1 MTKIL
6 IIGAGRST
14 TSLIEYILLKSHLY
28 DWQVTVADLDLQ
40 LAIEKTAGYQNSSA
54 IQFDIA
60 NKDQRRSVIQNHDLV
75 ISMLPAFLH
84 GNVAKDCVEFG
95 KHLATASYVSEEMRA
110 LNAEAIKKG
119 VLLLNEC
126 GLDPGI
132 DHASAMEIINEVKSE
147 GGEIHSFKSYCGGL
161 VAPESNDNPWGY
173 KFSWNPRN
181 VVVAGQGTTQ
191 FLQDGALKFMPYNR
205 LFKQTETVEVDG
217 YGKFDAY
224 PNRDSIAYMDVYGLQ
239 HVKTMI
245 RGTLRQHGYCKAWH
259 VFVKLGLTD
268 DSSRINHAD
277 RMDYSSLLDSF
288 LPDSALPTKEK
299 LKQLM
304 RDEWDDEIESMMDY
318 LELFSHKKINLA
330 EGTPAQ
336 LLQAL
341 LEQKWKLKS
350 GDKDM
355 IVMQHQ
361 FEYSVPSKKNT
372 QVINSSLVVQGTSE
386 DHTAMALTVGLPLA
400 ITVKN
405 FLTGKLPISGVQIP
419 VTKEIYK
426 PLLQELGEHGIIFN
440 EKRIEKVG
448 AF

>member
-14 TSLIEYILLKSHLY
+14 TSLIEYILKQSVAFN
-28 DWQVTVADLDLQ
+28 WQVTVGDLDQ
-40 LAIEKTAGYQNSSA
+40 NLALAKTEGFANAAA
-54 IQFDIA
+54 IKFDISNA
-60 NKDQRRSVIQNHDLV
+60 EQRRVVIKNHDLV
-75 ISMLPAFLH
+75 ISMLPAFMH
-84 GNVAKDCVEFG
+84 GDVARDCVEFG
-95 KHLATASYVSEEMRA
+95 KHMATASYVSAEMMA
-110 LNAEAIKKG
+110 LNNEAVKKG
-119 VLLLNEC
+119 ILLLNEC

-132 DHASAMEIINEVKSE
+132 DHASAMKIIDHIKEN

-191 FLQDGALKFMPYNR
+191 FLKDGKLKFIPYNR
-205 LFKQTETVEVDG
+205 LFRETDVIDAEG
-217 YGKFDAY
+217 YGRFDAY
-224 PNRDSIAYMDVYGLQ
+224 ANRDSIGYINVYGLGNI
-239 HVKTMI
+239 KTMI
-245 RGTLRQHGYCKAWH
+245 RGTLRQYGYCKAWH

-268 DSSRINHAD
+268 DTSRISD
-277 RMDYSSLLDSF
+277 TSSMTYTSLLDSF
-288 LPDSALPTKEK
+288 LPESQGTVKQKLEK
-299 LKQLM
+299 LMGQ
-304 RDEWDDEIESMMDY
+304 EWDKEIENMMDY
-318 LELFSHKKINLA
+318 LELFSGKKISLA

-341 LEQKWKLKS
+341 LEEKWKLKS

-361 FEYSVPSKKNT
+361 FEYTLPGQKGLQKL
-372 QVINSSLVVQGTSE
+372 NSSLGVIGKNQ

-405 FLTGKLPISGVQIP
+405 FLTGQFKLSGVQTP
-419 VTKEIYK
+419 VKKEIYL
-426 PLLQELGEHGIIFN
+426 PLLTELEEHGICFT
-440 EKRIEKVG
+440 EKMTS
-448 AF
+448 